1 MFYFSPVEDD
11 HLEETKAE
19 LMMSSPEPST
29 NKSEWIQE
37 HDTIQYHTLNSM
49 ADSHRSYIKQVM
61 KRVECLSNYTRI
73 CYETPNDTRPFGP
86 EILFQLKWCREFWIR
101 VENETHYVTTDFSEK
116 IYAEYRDC
124 VRVLLRAAK
133 VAYEIKNPIEYADM
147 VDRNQ
152 SLFEYMFN
160 VPELAYTDEN
170 LVLNE
175 KYYLGLEELYYM
187 TLNVRDEMEF
197 GM

>member
-11 HLEETKAE
+11 HLEETKSQ
-19 LMMSSPEPST
+19 LVSSPEPST
-29 NKSEWIQE
+29 NRSEWVQE
-37 HDTIQYHTLNSM
+37 RDTIKYQSLNSM
-49 ADSHRSYIKQVM
+49 ADSHRSHMDDLM
-61 KRVECLSNYTRI
+61 KRVESLSNYTRI
-73 CYETPNDTRPFGP
+73 CYETPTDVRPFGP

-101 VENETHYVTTDFSEK
+101 MENETHYVADLSGE

-124 VRVLLRAAK
+124 VRILLRAAK

-147 VDRNQ
+147 VDRNL
-152 SLFEYMFN
+152 SLFEYIFN

-170 LVLNE
+170 WILHE
-175 KYYLGLEELYYM
+175 KYYFGLEELYYM